1 MNLVNPLHAVYV
13 PSTRASHRLRNP
25 FAALSWSQ
33 NFMMASLVIL
43 VAGMAGIGWW
53 VGEQIESGVV
63 HQIAS
68 NTALYVSS
76 IVEPNL
82 QELLNGDT
90 ILPEHAA
97 MLARLMQDNGLGQH
111 ITAVKV
117 WNKQG
122 KVVYAT
128 DTTDVGQTF
137 PVDSDLAKALRGWV
151 SSDISMLN
159 KPENAKD
166 RDRGQRRLETYSPVR
181 RAGTSDVIAAVEFY
195 QTVDSLDRDVAVAQR
210 NSWLLVGAATLVMYL
225 LLAGFVRHASN
236 RLKTQQNELSAQV
249 VQLRAVL
256 KQNEQ
261 LHERS
266 RRAARR
272 ATALN
277 ERFLRRVSAEL
288 HDGPAQDLGFALLR
302 LGHLWPRTE
311 RVAALAQ
318 AGPTDFQI
326 VQHTLQHALQEIR
339 AISAG
344 MGLPELENVTL
355 AETVLRAVRAHERR
369 TATHVILNLN
379 VVPENA
385 PLPVK
390 ITVFRI
396 IQEAL
401 SNAYRHA
408 GGVGQRVLVQ
418 YVHNHL
424 NVSIVDNGPG
434 FAQSP
439 GAEWDEHL
447 GLAGMRERAESLGG
461 AFRISSEPSTGTR
474 ITAELPLDAN
484 ENRHE

>member
-1 MNLVNPLHAVYV
+1 MNISNPLRRAYV
-13 PSTRASHRLRNP
+13 PCAHSSRRARNP
-25 FAALSWSQ
+25 FAGLTWSQ
-33 NFMMASLVIL
+33 NFMLASLVIL
-43 VAGMAGIGWW
+43 ALSMASIGWW

-82 QELLNGDT
+82 QELAHGDT
-90 ILPEHAA
+90 ILPEHVA
-97 MLARLMQDNGLGQH
+97 MLSHLMRENGLGQH
-111 ITAVKV
+111 ITTVKV
-117 WNKQG
+117 WNKEG
-122 KVVYAT
+122 RVVYAT
-128 DTTDVGQTF
+128 DAVDVGQIF
-137 PVDSDLAKALRGWV
+137 PIDSDLAKALRGWV
-151 SSDISMLN
+151 ASDISNLD
-159 KPENAKD
+159 KPENAND
-166 RDRGQRRLETYSPVR
+166 RERGQRRLETYSPVR
-181 RAGTSDVIAAVEFY
+181 RAGTSEVIAAVEFY
-195 QTVDSLDRDVAVAQR
+195 QTVDSLDRDVATAQR
-210 NSWLLVGAATLVMYL
+210 NSWLIVGAVTLGIYL

-236 RLKTQQNELSAQV
+236 RLEQQQEELSEQV
-249 VQLRAVL
+249 VRLRAVV
-256 KQNEQ
+256 KQNDQ
-261 LHERS
+261 LHERV

-311 RVAALAQ
+311 RVAMHVADG
-318 AGPTDFQI
+318 GPTDFQL
-326 VQHTLQHALQEIR
+326 VQNTLQHALQEIR

-355 AETVLRAVRAHERR
+355 AETILRAVRAHERR
-369 TATHVILNLN
+369 TATRVTLNLN

-385 PLPVK
+385 PLTVK

-408 GGVGQRVLVQ
+408 GGTGQHVQ
-418 YVHNHL
+418 VEAVRGGL
-424 NVSIVDNGPG
+424 KVVITDRGTG
-434 FAQSP
+434 FAIKTDS
-439 GAEWDEHL
+439 EWDEHL

-461 AFRISSEPSTGTR
+461 SFHISSQPGAGTR
-474 ITAELPLDAN
+474 VLAELPLDPR
-484 ENRHE
+484 ELP